1 MAFEPTTTTMAI
13 QMVVERFRII
23 SEIVAYARPFF
34 ERVRTCVFEY
44 FRIDLNN
51 SGYVFEH
58 VRAFALLEVP
68 LLHLPSRNIQWLSRA
83 PCSQMLAAHTTELQR
98 PTSGKV
104 GPCPRPKL
112 CNNHRP
118 EFNFCSKALDPGD
131 LWERATFN
139 IALRKRTAGQ
149 PFSPEQHVKEEG
161 PRLEPHQLSRALA
174 GTRGSVGAEMED
186 RTPVARLATAQRG
199 PQSHQHECKAI

>member
-1 MAFEPTTTTMAI
+1 MQIFCTFSNNFEDLRACSA
-13 QMVVERFRII
+13 VVKHSQTCVCKRLRTLPNKFMII
-23 SEIVAYARPFF
+23 RCLLPFWWRPLLPLFLDAMCNHCLGGGPSNMLA
-34 ERVRTCVFEY
+34 VRT
-44 FRIDLNN
+44 
-51 SGYVFEH
+51 
-58 VRAFALLEVP
+58 
-68 LLHLPSRNIQWLSRA
+68 
-83 PCSQMLAAHTTELQR
+83 TEPHC

-104 GPCPRPKL
+104 GPCPHPEL
-112 CNNHRP
+112 CDNRRA

-131 LWERATFN
+131 LWERASFN
-139 IALRKRTAGQ
+139 IALRKRTASQ

-174 GTRGSVGAEMED
+174 GTHGSVGAEMEH